1 MSSINKESFW
11 VTIDGVQYWNNKTAL
26 NFVTGYLHPHTKFN
40 YSIEQKRRYKSARR
54 KEINS
59 PLNEV
64 TNEQI

>member
-40 YSIEQKRRYKSARR
+40 YSVEQKRRYKSARR

-59 PLNEV
+59 LLNNTE
-64 TNEQI
+64 NGKI

>member
-40 YSIEQKRRYKSARR
+40 YSVEQKRRYKSARR
-54 KEINS
+54 KEINLL
-59 PLNEV
+59 LNNTE
-64 TNEQI
+64 NGKI